1 MIFFVS
7 IRCKPGKT
15 NEVGLALAKK
25 SLAQVEEIYSVSGDW
40 DLMVQIRYDRDV
52 DFEADVLEAVLQEN
66 WDNVE
71 RTQTV
76 IAYRVYDPDDI
87 GF

>member
-25 SLAQVEEIYSVSGDW
+25 SLTQVEEIYSVSGDW

-66 WDNVE
+66 WDKVE

-76 IAYRVYDPDDI
+76 IAYRVYNPDDI

>member
-66 WDNVE
+66 WDKVE

-76 IAYRVYDPDDI
+76 IAYRVYNPDDI